1 MSIDTSG
8 KVKLNASGGD
18 SKLYNFLGL
27 TNSISI
33 NNIYTRWRTSLK
45 RYVFFPFHC
54 IFVEFY
60 NNYRLQYYRSIHRHP
75 QTLNHCQSSYLW
87 YHQSQILIELVDFIL
102 ANRSGSLSAVKSS
115 AASSAAYRL
124 FFVVFFLFFFVCFF
138 FFLHF
143 YYIYTCTSILKNK
156 AIRTIVRT

>member
-102 ANRSGSLSAVKSS
+102 ANRSGSLSAVRSS
-115 AASSAAYRL
+115 AASSAAYR
-124 FFVVFFLFFFVCFF
+124 FCFCFCFCFF
-138 FFLHF
+138 F
-143 YYIYTCTSILKNK
+143 YISIIYILVLVFWKTKQLKQ
-156 AIRTIVRT
+156 

>member
-1 MSIDTSG
+1 MVSIDTSD

-18 SKLYNFLGL
+18 SKLYDFLGL

-54 IFVEFY
+54 VVVEFY

-75 QTLNHCQSSYLW
+75 QTLNHCQSSYLR

-115 AASSAAYRL
+115 AACSAAYRFCFCFL
-124 FFVVFFLFFFVCFF
+124 FCFVFFT
-138 FFLHF
+138 FLL
-143 YYIYTCTSILKNK
+143 YIYLY
-156 AIRTIVRT
+156 

>member
-1 MSIDTSG
+1 MVSIDTSG

-18 SKLYNFLGL
+18 SKLYDFLGL
-27 TNSISI
+27 ANSISI

-54 IFVEFY
+54 VVVEFY

-75 QTLNHCQSSYLW
+75 QTLNHCQSSYLR

-102 ANRSGSLSAVKSS
+102 ANRSGSLSAVRSS
-115 AASSAAYRL
+115 AASSAAYR
-124 FFVVFFLFFFVCFF
+124 FCFCFCFCFFLFFF
-138 FFLHF
+138 F
-143 YYIYTCTSILKNK
+143 YISIIYIL
-156 AIRTIVRT
+156 VLVF

>member
-18 SKLYNFLGL
+18 SKLYDFLGL

-45 RYVFFPFHC
+45 SYVFFPFHC
-54 IFVEFY
+54 VVVEFY

-75 QTLNHCQSSYLW
+75 QTLNHCQSSYLR
-87 YHQSQILIELVDFIL
+87 YHQSQILIELVDSIL
-102 ANRSGSLSAVKSS
+102 ADRSGSLSAVKSS

-124 FFVVFFLFFFVCFF
+124 FFWGFFCLFVCCCFF
-138 FFLHF
+138 FFTFLL
-143 YYIYTCTSILKNK
+143 YIYLY
-156 AIRTIVRT
+156 

>member
-1 MSIDTSG
+1 MVSIDTSG

-102 ANRSGSLSAVKSS
+102 ANRSGSLSAVRSS
-115 AASSAAYRL
+115 AASSAAYR
-124 FFVVFFLFFFVCFF
+124 FCFCFCFCFF
-138 FFLHF
+138 F
-143 YYIYTCTSILKNK
+143 YISIIYIL
-156 AIRTIVRT
+156 VLVF

>member
-1 MSIDTSG
+1 MVSIDTSG

-18 SKLYNFLGL
+18 SKLYDFLGL
-27 TNSISI
+27 ANSISI

-54 IFVEFY
+54 VVVEFY

-75 QTLNHCQSSYLW
+75 QTLNHCQSSYLR

-102 ANRSGSLSAVKSS
+102 ANRSGSLSAVRSS
-115 AASSAAYRL
+115 AASSAAYR
-124 FFVVFFLFFFVCFF
+124 FCFCFCFCFF
-138 FFLHF
+138 F
-143 YYIYTCTSILKNK
+143 YISIIYILVLVFGKTK
-156 AIRTIVRT
+156 QLEQ

>member
-1 MSIDTSG
+1 MANLAE
-8 KVKLNASGGD
+8 KLC
-18 SKLYNFLGL
+18 
-27 TNSISI
+27 
-33 NNIYTRWRTSLK
+33 
-45 RYVFFPFHC
+45 FFPFHC
-54 IFVEFY
+54 VVVEFY

-75 QTLNHCQSSYLW
+75 QTLNHCQSSYLR

-115 AASSAAYRL
+115 AASSAAYCL
-124 FFVVFFLFFFVCFF
+124 FFLGFFCLFVVVV

>member
-1 MSIDTSG
+1 MVSIDTSD

-18 SKLYNFLGL
+18 SKLYDFLDL
-27 TNSISI
+27 TNSIFI

-54 IFVEFY
+54 VVVEFY

-75 QTLNHCQSSYLW
+75 QTLNHCQSSYLR

-115 AASSAAYRL
+115 AASSAAYR
-124 FFVVFFLFFFVCFF
+124 FFFLFFFFF
-138 FFLHF
+138 VFFYF
-143 YYIYTCTSILKNK
+143 NYIYTCTSILKNK

>member
-1 MSIDTSG
+1 MVSIDTSG

-18 SKLYNFLGL
+18 SKLYDFLDL

-54 IFVEFY
+54 VVVEFY

-75 QTLNHCQSSYLW
+75 QTLNHCQSSYLR

-102 ANRSGSLSAVKSS
+102 ANRSGSLSAVKTS

-124 FFVVFFLFFFVCFF
+124 FFFFCLFVCLFLFFFT
-138 FFLHF
+138 FLL
-143 YYIYTCTSILKNK
+143 YIDLY
-156 AIRTIVRT
+156 

>member
-18 SKLYNFLGL
+18 SKLYDFLGL

-54 IFVEFY
+54 VVVEFY

-75 QTLNHCQSSYLW
+75 QTLNHCQSSYLR

-102 ANRSGSLSAVKSS
+102 ANRSGSLSAVKTS

-124 FFVVFFLFFFVCFF
+124 FFFFCLFVCLFLFFF
-138 FFLHF
+138 
-143 YYIYTCTSILKNK
+143 YISIIYRL
-156 AIRTIVRT
+156 VLVF

>member
-1 MSIDTSG
+1 MVSIDTSD

-18 SKLYNFLGL
+18 SKLYDFLGL

-54 IFVEFY
+54 VVVEFY

-75 QTLNHCQSSYLW
+75 QTLNHCQSSYLR

-115 AASSAAYRL
+115 AASSAAYR
-124 FFVVFFLFFFVCFF
+124 FCFCFCFCFFLFFF
-138 FFLHF
+138 F
-143 YYIYTCTSILKNK
+143 YISIIYIL
-156 AIRTIVRT
+156 VLVF

>member
-18 SKLYNFLGL
+18 SKLYDFLGL

-54 IFVEFY
+54 VVVEFY

-75 QTLNHCQSSYLW
+75 QTLNHCQSSYLR

-102 ANRSGSLSAVKSS
+102 ANRSGSLSAVRSS
-115 AASSAAYRL
+115 AASSAAYR
-124 FFVVFFLFFFVCFF
+124 FCFCFCFCFFL
-138 FFLHF
+138 LHF

>member
-1 MSIDTSG
+1 MVSIDTSG

-18 SKLYNFLGL
+18 SKLYDFLGL

-45 RYVFFPFHC
+45 RYVFSPFHC
-54 IFVEFY
+54 VVVEFY

-75 QTLNHCQSSYLW
+75 QTLNHCQSSYLR

-102 ANRSGSLSAVKSS
+102 ANRSGSLSAVRSS
-115 AASSAAYRL
+115 AASSAAYR
-124 FFVVFFLFFFVCFF
+124 FCFCFCFCFF
-138 FFLHF
+138 F
-143 YYIYTCTSILKNK
+143 YISIIYILVLVFGKTK
-156 AIRTIVRT
+156 QLEQ

>member
-18 SKLYNFLGL
+18 SKLYDFLGL

-54 IFVEFY
+54 VVVEFY

-75 QTLNHCQSSYLW
+75 QTLNHCQSSYLR
-87 YHQSQILIELVDFIL
+87 YHQSQILIELVDSIL
-102 ANRSGSLSAVKSS
+102 ADRSGSLSAVKSS

-124 FFVVFFLFFFVCFF
+124 FFWGFFCLFVVV

>member
-102 ANRSGSLSAVKSS
+102 ANRSGSLSAVRSS
-115 AASSAAYRL
+115 AASSAAYR
-124 FFVVFFLFFFVCFF
+124 FCFCFCFCFF
-138 FFLHF
+138 FTFLL
-143 YYIYTCTSILKNK
+143 YIYLY
-156 AIRTIVRT
+156 

>member
-18 SKLYNFLGL
+18 SKLYDFLGL

-54 IFVEFY
+54 VVVEFY

-75 QTLNHCQSSYLW
+75 QTLNHCQSSYLR

-102 ANRSGSLSAVKSS
+102 ANRSGSLSAVRSS
-115 AASSAAYRL
+115 AASSAAYR
-124 FFVVFFLFFFVCFF
+124 FCFCFCFCFF
-138 FFLHF
+138 F
-143 YYIYTCTSILKNK
+143 YISIIYILVLVFGKTK
-156 AIRTIVRT
+156 QLEQ